1 MDLFK
6 RPTAAEVR
14 LYGLLKLVA
23 GLLLYAAVWIYVY
36 RQGGFGDS
44 RGGTFYIIVMGAPGA
59 LALLGLL
66 EVVTGRSFKGLAARW
81 DQLEPWKRGVYGTIV
96 VIAAATV
103 IFGSL
108 LLIGWLT
115 HV

>member
-1 MDLFK
+1 MPLFK
-6 RPTAAEVR
+6 RSTEGGVR
-14 LYGLLKLVA
+14 RNGFLKLVG
-23 GLLLYAAVWIYVY
+23 GLVFYAAVWLYVY

-44 RGGTFYIIVMGAPGA
+44 RGGTFYIIVMGVPGA
-59 LALLGLL
+59 LALSGLL
-66 EVVTGRSFKGLAARW
+66 ELITGHSFTRFAARW
-81 DQLEPWKRGVYGTIV
+81 DQLEPWKRGVYGTIT
-96 VIAAATV
+96 VIAAATL